1 MKDLIIIT
9 DKPITPE
16 SCHNLIKSSF
26 KTLLLGSDDNE
37 TLYMKKSHRGFEL
50 WYSPEDVLDDPNC
63 MMEDTVDRCPNKKAY
78 LTNLSY
84 TSKSIAKKI
93 VELLKP
99 LYGRMWIQSDE
110 EDDWFGTAD
119 EFIEIYCKEN

>member
-9 DKPITPE
+9 DKSITYD
-16 SCHNLIKSSF
+16 SCAQIIKNNFKNLI
-26 KTLLLGSDDNE
+26 LRDDRD
-37 TLYMKKSHRGFEL
+37 LVILMKKKDRGFEF
-50 WYSPEDVLDDPNC
+50 WITPNDVLDDPQFF
-63 MMEDTVDRCPNKKAY
+63 MGDTVDKCPNKKANI
-78 LTNLSY
+78 NLLCY
-84 TSKSIAKKI
+84 THKSIAKKI